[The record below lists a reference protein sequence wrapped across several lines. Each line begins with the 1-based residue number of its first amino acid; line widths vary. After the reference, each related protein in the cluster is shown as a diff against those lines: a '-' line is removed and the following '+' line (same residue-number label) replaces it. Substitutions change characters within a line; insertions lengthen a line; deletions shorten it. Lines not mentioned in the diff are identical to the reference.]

1 MKRAGD
7 FDWKLLESVTEKE
20 TGNAQS
26 DACVDVLPRCLT
38 RLTSTWR
45 KNVMSMRELY
55 CPSPL
60 AGFEKMARFHKYFFD
75 INKKFPLLAWE
86 EQAICLQKLQAVVI
100 TFSRLNFL

>member
-1 MKRAGD
+1 MHQSAIVLVRLVPGSSLLSPPY
-7 FDWKLLESVTEKE
+7 WKARSPW
-20 TGNAQS
+20 G
-26 DACVDVLPRCLT
+26 RGWMT

-60 AGFEKMARFHKYFFD
+60 AGFEKMAGFHKYFFA
-75 INKKFPLLAWE
+75 INKTFPLLAWE

-100 TFSRLNFL
+100 TFLRLNFL